1 MRDVAA
7 TAGVTVSIASRVLN
21 GDPTVSTRAETRER
35 IFEAARELA
44 YIPNALARGLRR
56 SRTMTMGIVLPN
68 VAYAVNADIIRGA
81 ERRAAAEGYV
91 LLIADAAEFGPTGIA
106 YERLVME
113 GRVDG
118 LLVASSIAGEG
129 ALVSLPSLSL
139 PVVHVNRR
147 GDAFGVSVSVDD
159 ERGVALAVDHLVEL
173 GHTELAHIG
182 GPKDIDTA
190 KRRRAGFIARMKKHE
205 LVVPRNRIPEAA
217 LNEAGGFEAMQCLLA
232 TRRPPTAVVTSS
244 FASAVGAVSAI
255 VSAGLRIPDDISV
268 VAFHDAPIGNYLNPR
283 LTTIRMPL
291 TEMAE
296 AAVFTLRCLIEG
308 DGATDIVV
316 ESPEPV
322 LVERDST
329 ARPAR

>member
-1 MRDVAA
+1 
-7 TAGVTVSIASRVLN
+7 
-21 GDPTVSTRAETRER
+21 
-35 IFEAARELA
+35 
-44 YIPNALARGLRR
+44 
-56 SRTMTMGIVLPN
+56 
-68 VAYAVNADIIRGA
+68 
-81 ERRAAAEGYV
+81 
-91 LLIADAAEFGPTGIA
+91 
-106 YERLVME
+106 ME

-118 LLVASSIAGEG
+118 LLVASSIAGES
-129 ALVSLPSLSL
+129 ALSLPSLSL

-147 GDAFGVSVSVDD
+147 GDKFGVNVSVDD
-159 ERGVALAVDHLVEL
+159 ARGVALAVDHLVQL

-182 GPKDIDTA
+182 GPKNIDTA

-217 LNEAGGFEAMQCLLA
+217 LNEPGGFEAMHWLLA

-244 FASAVGAVSAI
+244 FVSAVGAMSAI
-255 VSAGLRIPDDISV
+255 VSAGLRIPDDISI
-268 VAFHDAPIGNYLNPR
+268 VAFHDTPIGNYLNPR

-296 AAVFTLRCLIEG
+296 AAVYTLKCLIEG
-308 DGATDIVV
+308 EGATDIVV